1 MRALNE
7 APATDPEYPPELGA
21 AVVLVAVGVGDT
33 ADFVGVGAGVAL
45 CVAAALGFEVI
56 DVAGGFEFRSKE
68 RFPTFASTR
77 DLRPIKITG
86 DIAIAM
92 IVDGFAADAA
102 ETLRTIKAHTTTPVI
117 ALVIG
122 DPAEL
127 VDEIDTQFQLI
138 AITENFGWGE
148 NTNALLKNLSTKYML
163 IMDPSTRF
171 LGDAITPV
179 LAELEKSEFSAVGW
193 RGGLVNTDDEWRS
206 VDDKGAGEVDVL
218 FSYFMALNCADATN
232 AGGFNNRAIYY
243 RNADMEFSLRLRNVN
258 GRLLQMDLPL
268 EQGRH
273 HGYYDSD
280 PEFREVQ
287 SKKNYDRI
295 LERFRGKSAILSPRR

>member
-1 MRALNE
+1 MTATKSKEVLAQERLDARAAKDFAKADLIR
-7 APATDPEYPPELGA
+7 DQIA
-21 AVVLVAVGVGDT
+21 AM
-33 ADFVGVGAGVAL
+33 
-45 CVAAALGFEVI
+45 GFEVI
-56 DVAGGFEFRSKE
+56 DIAGGFEFRAKE
-68 RFPTFASTR
+68 RYPTYASTR
-77 DLRPIKITG
+77 DIKAIKVNS

-92 IVDGFAADAA
+92 IVDGFTADAA
-102 ETLRTIKAHTTTPVI
+102 ETVRTIKAHTNTPVI
-117 ALVIG
+117 ALVTV

-127 VDEIDTQFQLI
+127 IDEIDLQFQVI

-148 NTNALLKNLSTKYML
+148 NANALLKNISSKFAV

-171 LGDAITPV
+171 TGDAISPV
-179 LAELEKSEFSAVGW
+179 IAELNKGEFSAIGW

-218 FSYFMALNCADATN
+218 FSYFLAMNSADAIN

-243 RNADMEFSLRLRNVN
+243 RNADIEFSLRLRQSN
-258 GRLLQMDLPL
+258 GQLLQIDLPL
-268 EQGRH
+268 EQARH
-273 HGYYDSD
+273 HGYYDTD
-280 PEFREVQ
+280 EEFREIQ

>member
-1 MRALNE
+1 MTSKSKEELAQERLDARA
-7 APATDPEYPPELGA
+7 ARDFAK
-21 AVVLVAVGVGDT
+21 
-33 ADFVGVGAGVAL
+33 ADQL
-45 CVAAALGFEVI
+45 RDQIAALGFEVI
-56 DVAGGFEFRSKE
+56 DVAGGFEFRAKE
-68 RFPTFASTR
+68 RFPSFASTR
-77 DLRPIKITG
+77 DLRAIKVNG

-92 IVDGFAADAA
+92 IIDGFTADAA
-102 ETLRTIKAHTTTPVI
+102 ETVRSIKAHTKTPVI

-127 VDEIDTQFQLI
+127 VDEIDLQFQVI

-148 NTNALLKNLSTKYML
+148 NANALLKNISSKYL
-163 IMDPSTRF
+163 VIMDPSTRF
-171 LGDAITPV
+171 TGDAMAPV
-179 LAELEKSEFSAVGW
+179 LAELSKGEFSAVGW

-218 FSYFMALNCADATN
+218 FSYFLAFNCEDATN

-243 RNADMEFSLRLRNVN
+243 RNADIEFSLRLRHSN
-258 GRLLQMDLPL
+258 GRLLQIDLPL
-268 EQGRH
+268 EQARH
-273 HGYYDSD
+273 HGYYDTEE
-280 PEFREVQ
+280 EFREVQ

>member
-1 MRALNE
+1 
-7 APATDPEYPPELGA
+7 
-21 AVVLVAVGVGDT
+21 
-33 ADFVGVGAGVAL
+33 
-45 CVAAALGFEVI
+45 
-56 DVAGGFEFRSKE
+56 
-68 RFPTFASTR
+68 
-77 DLRPIKITG
+77 
-86 DIAIAM
+86 M
-92 IVDGFAADAA
+92 IVDGFTADVA
-102 ETLRTIKAHTTTPVI
+102 ETVRTIKTHTKTPVI

-127 VDEIDTQFQLI
+127 ADEIDTQFQLI

-148 NTNALLKNLSTKYML
+148 NANALLKNISSKYL
-163 IMDPSTRF
+163 VIMDPSTRF
-171 LGDAITPV
+171 TGDAMAPV
-179 LAELEKSEFSAVGW
+179 LAEISKGEFSAVGW

-218 FSYFMALNCADATN
+218 FSYFLAINCLDATN

-243 RNADMEFSLRLRNVN
+243 RNADIEFSLRLRHAN

-268 EQGRH
+268 EQARH
-273 HGYYDSD
+273 HGYYDTD
-280 PEFREVQ
+280 EEFREVQ